1 MTTTTQQPPSNPAL
15 DFANSI
21 LEVTN
26 NGLELIEILRD
37 IANDCDEKATTN
49 DRIAA
54 ANILTDRA
62 FGKCPKQ
69 VSPSPDPTP
78 EADDNGV
85 EALREV
91 PSAKPESPRL
101 VTQIDDA
108 LHDSLGPPPS
118 AHTPP
123 RHSRA
128 NGNPESYDVSDSP
141 EYETPDPSDPYSIHF
156 TIQQHILAI
165 TNNGQ
170 TLRDILLEIARA
182 CPEPVEGAEDDP
194 EDCPEPRRR
203 VTPYHRRRAASL
215 LLDRLMGTDPNALHS
230 AVCPDCRRKWT
241 AHPGSSRSPWS
252 TAATPTP
259 PMKKPFRTPRGLGRN
274 HRRAQSAWKTRAVL
288 SLPTPM
294 LLKFDPCQ
302 AYMYKWATDEQISSL
317 RRRGGRQI
325 QMRRSTL
332 RVERQ
337 KRCGPRSRSAGER
350 SSPKYTRPTPTTTA
364 THRIHDHD
372 PEY

>member
-1 MTTTTQQPPSNPAL
+1 MTTSTQQPPSNPAL

-85 EALREV
+85 EALREA

-108 LHDSLGPPPS
+108 LHDSLGPAPS

-141 EYETPDPSDPYSIHF
+141 EYETPDPSDPYSIHY

-170 TLRDILLEIARA
+170 MLRDVLLEIART
-182 CPEPVEGAEDDP
+182 EDDP
-194 EDCPEPRRR
+194 EDCPELRRR

-215 LLDRLMGTDPNALHS
+215 LLDRLLGTDPNALHS
-230 AVCPDCRRKWT
+230 GVCPDCRQKWT
-241 AHPGSSRSPWS
+241 AHPNSPDHPES
-252 TAATPTP
+252 
-259 PMKKPFRTPRGLGRN
+259 
-274 HRRAQSAWKTRAVL
+274 HRKVS
-288 SLPTPM
+288 P
-294 LLKFDPCQ
+294 
-302 AYMYKWATDEQISSL
+302 
-317 RRRGGRQI
+317 GRQVRYVDPVALAEARAEI
-325 QMRRSTL
+325 QRMKDEGILTPDPNAPIIDISMYRMPKDFDYTPYAKEEAAKFWADVEL
-332 RVERQ
+332 RLERQ
-337 KRCGPRSRSAGER
+337 KQWPEIEER
-350 SSPKYTRPTPTTTA
+350 RRKKLAQTYPSHSE
-364 THRIHDHD
+364 DDD
-372 PEY
+372 PPDP

>member
-85 EALREV
+85 EALREA

-108 LHDSLGPPPS
+108 LHDSLGTPPS

-141 EYETPDPSDPYSIHF
+141 EYETPDPSDPYSIHY

-170 TLRDILLEIARA
+170 MLRDTLLEIART
-182 CPEPVEGAEDDP
+182 EDDP

-215 LLDRLMGTDPNALHS
+215 LLDRLLGTDPNALHS
-230 AVCPDCRRKWT
+230 GVCPDCRQKWT
-241 AHPGSSRSPWS
+241 THTNSSDHPEPQ
-252 TAATPTP
+252 P
-259 PMKKPFRTPRGLGRN
+259 
-274 HRRAQSAWKTRAVL
+274 
-288 SLPTPM
+288 
-294 LLKFDPCQ
+294 
-302 AYMYKWATDEQISSL
+302 
-317 RRRGGRQI
+317 RRR
-325 QMRRSTL
+325 L
-332 RVERQ
+332 
-337 KRCGPRSRSAGER
+337 
-350 SSPKYTRPTPTTTA
+350 
-364 THRIHDHD
+364 HR
-372 PEY
+372 

>member
-1 MTTTTQQPPSNPAL
+1 MNQTAQQIPSNPAL

-69 VSPSPDPTP
+69 VSPSPDPAP
-78 EADDNGV
+78 ETGDNDGGTLP
-85 EALREV
+85 ET
-91 PSAKPESPRL
+91 PSAVSQNGPESPRL

-170 TLRDILLEIARA
+170 MLRDVLLEIART
-182 CPEPVEGAEDDP
+182 EDDP

-215 LLDRLMGTDPNALHS
+215 LLDRLLGTDPNALHS
-230 AVCPDCRRKWT
+230 GVCPDCRRKWT
-241 AHPGSSRSPWS
+241 THPDSHDNPQQSIVEEEPFDKEVWEEIIADLNQLEEDGVITLDPNAPKTDHS
-252 TAATPTP
+252 TYMKWTDEEIAPYAAEV
-259 PMKKPFRTPRGLGRN
+259 
-274 HRRAQSAWKTRAVL
+274 AA
-288 SLPTPM
+288 
-294 LLKFDPCQ
+294 KFD
-302 AYMYKWATDEQISSL
+302 AEIA
-317 RRRGGRQI
+317 
-325 QMRRSTL
+325 L

-337 KRCGPRSRSAGER
+337 KQWPEIEER
-350 SSPKYTRPTPTTTA
+350 RRKKLEQIYPSHS
-364 THRIHDHD
+364 DDDGD
-372 PEY
+372 PPDT

>member
-85 EALREV
+85 EALREA

-108 LHDSLGPPPS
+108 LHDSLGTPPS

-141 EYETPDPSDPYSIHF
+141 EYETPDPSDPYSIHY

-170 TLRDILLEIARA
+170 TLRDILLEIART
-182 CPEPVEGAEDDP
+182 EDDP

-215 LLDRLMGTDPNALHS
+215 LLDRLLGTDPNALHS
-230 AVCPDCRRKWT
+230 GVCPDCRQKWT
-241 AHPGSSRSPWS
+241 AHPNSPDHPES
-252 TAATPTP
+252 
-259 PMKKPFRTPRGLGRN
+259 
-274 HRRAQSAWKTRAVL
+274 HRKVS
-288 SLPTPM
+288 P
-294 LLKFDPCQ
+294 
-302 AYMYKWATDEQISSL
+302 
-317 RRRGGRQI
+317 GRQVRYVDPVALAEARAEI
-325 QMRRSTL
+325 QRMKDEGILTPDPNAPIIDISMYRMPKDFDYTPYAKEEAAKFWADVEL
-332 RVERQ
+332 RLERQ
-337 KRCGPRSRSAGER
+337 KQWPEIEER
-350 SSPKYTRPTPTTTA
+350 RRKKLAQTYPSHSE
-364 THRIHDHD
+364 DDD
-372 PEY
+372 PPDP

>member
-37 IANDCDEKATTN
+37 IAKDCDEKATTN

-69 VSPSPDPTP
+69 VSPSPGPAP
-78 EADDNGV
+78 EADDNDGGTLP
-85 EALREV
+85 ET
-91 PSAKPESPRL
+91 PSAVSQNGPESPRL

-108 LHDSLGPPPS
+108 LHDSLGPAPS

-123 RHSRA
+123 RHSPA

-170 TLRDILLEIARA
+170 MLRDTLLEIART
-182 CPEPVEGAEDDP
+182 EDDP
-194 EDCPEPRRR
+194 KDCPEPRRR

-215 LLDRLMGTDPNALHS
+215 LLDRLLGTDPNALHS
-230 AVCPDCRRKWT
+230 AVCPDCQQSWTTHTCSPDHAEPAQETPYRRPVRYVDPVALAEARAEIQRMKDEGILT
-241 AHPGSSRSPWS
+241 PDPNAPIIDISMYRMPKDFDY
-252 TAATPTP
+252 TPYAKEEAA
-259 PMKKPFRTPRGLGRN
+259 
-274 HRRAQSAWKTRAVL
+274 
-288 SLPTPM
+288 
-294 LLKFDPCQ
+294 KF
-302 AYMYKWATDEQISSL
+302 WADVEL
-317 RRRGGRQI
+317 R
-325 QMRRSTL
+325 L
-332 RVERQ
+332 ERQ
-337 KRCGPRSRSAGER
+337 KQWPEIEER
-350 SSPKYTRPTPTTTA
+350 RRKKLAQTYPSHSE
-364 THRIHDHD
+364 DDD
-372 PEY
+372 PPDP

>member
-1 MTTTTQQPPSNPAL
+1 MTTSTQQIPSNPAL

-37 IANDCDEKATTN
+37 IAKDCDEKATTN

-69 VSPSPDPTP
+69 VSPSPGPTP

-85 EALREV
+85 EALREA

-123 RHSRA
+123 RHSPA

-141 EYETPDPSDPYSIHF
+141 EYETPDPSDPYSIHY

-170 TLRDILLEIARA
+170 MLRDILLEIART
-182 CPEPVEGAEDDP
+182 EDDP

-215 LLDRLMGTDPNALHS
+215 LLDRLLGTDPNALRS
-230 AVCPDCRRKWT
+230 GVCPDCRQKWT
-241 AHPGSSRSPWS
+241 AHPGSHDHPEPSRVVGETEEEPFDREVWEEII
-252 TAATPTP
+252 AELNQLEEAGIITP
-259 PMKKPFRTPRGLGRN
+259 
-274 HRRAQSAWKTRAVL
+274 
-288 SLPTPM
+288 
-294 LLKFDPCQ
+294 DPDAPEVDMS
-302 AYMYKWATDEQISSL
+302 AYMKWTDEQIAPYAAEVAAKFDAE
-317 RRRGGRQI
+317 I
-325 QMRRSTL
+325 AL

-337 KRCGPRSRSAGER
+337 KQWPEIEERRRKKLAQIYPSHTDGEQ
-350 SSPKYTRPTPTTTA
+350 PDT
-364 THRIHDHD
+364 
-372 PEY
+372 

>member
-37 IANDCDEKATTN
+37 IAKDCDEKATTN

-85 EALREV
+85 EALREA

-108 LHDSLGPPPS
+108 LHDSLGPAPS

-170 TLRDILLEIARA
+170 MLRDVLLEIART
-182 CPEPVEGAEDDP
+182 EDDP
-194 EDCPEPRRR
+194 KDCPEPRRR

-215 LLDRLMGTDPNALHS
+215 LLDRLLGTDPNALRS
-230 AVCPDCRRKWT
+230 GVCPDCRQKWT
-241 AHPGSSRSPWS
+241 THTNSSDHPGHSRNADS
-252 TAATPTP
+252 TDEETVPDPGWIETLHEIKRMEDEGIIDNVEYDPFNPKSRMTGTEEEIAPYADEIAA
-259 PMKKPFRTPRGLGRN
+259 KYRAELDLQAE
-274 HRRAQSAWKTRAVL
+274 RRA
-288 SLPTPM
+288 
-294 LLKFDPCQ
+294 
-302 AYMYKWATDEQISSL
+302 KWPEIEE
-317 RRRGGRQI
+317 RRRKKLAELYPSHSEDEDGGPPD
-325 QMRRSTL
+325 T
-332 RVERQ
+332 
-337 KRCGPRSRSAGER
+337 
-350 SSPKYTRPTPTTTA
+350 
-364 THRIHDHD
+364 
-372 PEY
+372 

>member
-1 MTTTTQQPPSNPAL
+1 M
-15 DFANSI
+15 
-21 LEVTN
+21 TN

-37 IANDCDEKATTN
+37 IAKDCDEKATTN

-69 VSPSPDPTP
+69 VSPSPGPTP
-78 EADDNGV
+78 ETGDNDGGTLP
-85 EALREV
+85 ET
-91 PSAKPESPRL
+91 PSAVSQNGPESPRL

-108 LHDSLGPPPS
+108 LHDSLGPAPS

-170 TLRDILLEIARA
+170 TLRDTLLEIART
-182 CPEPVEGAEDDP
+182 EDDP

-215 LLDRLMGTDPNALHS
+215 LLDRLLGTDPNALHS
-230 AVCPDCRRKWT
+230 GVCPDCRQKWT
-241 AHPGSSRSPWS
+241 AHPNSPDHPES
-252 TAATPTP
+252 
-259 PMKKPFRTPRGLGRN
+259 
-274 HRRAQSAWKTRAVL
+274 HRKVS
-288 SLPTPM
+288 P
-294 LLKFDPCQ
+294 
-302 AYMYKWATDEQISSL
+302 
-317 RRRGGRQI
+317 GRQVRYVDPVALAEARAEI
-325 QMRRSTL
+325 QRMKDEGILTPDPNAPIIDISMYRMPKDFDYTPYAKEEAAKFWADVEL
-332 RVERQ
+332 RLERQ
-337 KRCGPRSRSAGER
+337 KQWPEIEER
-350 SSPKYTRPTPTTTA
+350 RRKKLAQTYPSHSE
-364 THRIHDHD
+364 DDD
-372 PEY
+372 PPDP

>member
-1 MTTTTQQPPSNPAL
+1 MTTTTQQIPSNPAL

-69 VSPSPDPTP
+69 VSPNPGPAP
-78 EADDNGV
+78 ETGDNDGGTLP
-85 EALREV
+85 ET
-91 PSAKPESPRL
+91 PSAVSQNGPESPRL

-108 LHDSLGPPPS
+108 LHDSLGPAPN

-170 TLRDILLEIARA
+170 TLRDTLLEIART
-182 CPEPVEGAEDDP
+182 EDDP

-215 LLDRLMGTDPNALHS
+215 LLDRLLGTDPNALRS
-230 AVCPDCRRKWT
+230 GVCPDCRRKWT
-241 AHPGSSRSPWS
+241 AHPGSHDHPEPSRVMDETEEEPFDREVWEEII
-252 TAATPTP
+252 AELNQLEEAGIITP
-259 PMKKPFRTPRGLGRN
+259 
-274 HRRAQSAWKTRAVL
+274 
-288 SLPTPM
+288 
-294 LLKFDPCQ
+294 DPDAPEVDMS
-302 AYMYKWATDEQISSL
+302 AYMKWTDEQIAPYAAEVAAKFDAE
-317 RRRGGRQI
+317 I
-325 QMRRSTL
+325 AL

-337 KRCGPRSRSAGER
+337 KQWPEIEERRRKKLAQIYPSHTDGEQ
-350 SSPKYTRPTPTTTA
+350 PDT
-364 THRIHDHD
+364 
-372 PEY
+372 

>member
-69 VSPSPDPTP
+69 VSPSPDPAP
-78 EADDNGV
+78 ETGDNDGGTLP
-85 EALREV
+85 ET
-91 PSAKPESPRL
+91 PSAVSQNGPESPRL

-108 LHDSLGPPPS
+108 LHDSLGPAPS

-170 TLRDILLEIARA
+170 MLRDVLLEIART
-182 CPEPVEGAEDDP
+182 EDDP
-194 EDCPEPRRR
+194 EDCPSPRRR

-215 LLDRLMGTDPNALHS
+215 LLDRLLGTDPNALHS
-230 AVCPDCRRKWT
+230 GVCPDCRQKWT
-241 AHPGSSRSPWS
+241 THSGSHDHSDPSMVEKVEDLPSDDEVWAKIEADLKRMEEAGILTPDPNGSPIDISNYRMPKDFDS
-252 TAATPTP
+252 TPYEEEEAAS
-259 PMKKPFRTPRGLGRN
+259 FR
-274 HRRAQSAWKTRAVL
+274 AEIK
-288 SLPTPM
+288 
-294 LLKFDPCQ
+294 
-302 AYMYKWATDEQISSL
+302 L
-317 RRRGGRQI
+317 R
-325 QMRRSTL
+325 L
-332 RVERQ
+332 ERQ
-337 KRCGPRSRSAGER
+337 KQWPEIEERRRKKLAQIYPSHTDGEQ
-350 SSPKYTRPTPTTTA
+350 PDT
-364 THRIHDHD
+364 
-372 PEY
+372 

>member
-1 MTTTTQQPPSNPAL
+1 MTTSTQQIPSNPAL
-15 DFANSI
+15 DFAQSI

-69 VSPSPDPTP
+69 VSPSPGPAP
-78 EADDNGV
+78 ETGDNDGGTLP
-85 EALREV
+85 ET
-91 PSAKPESPRL
+91 PSAVSQNGPESPRL

-108 LHDSLGPPPS
+108 LNDSLGPAPN

-123 RHSRA
+123 RHSPA

-170 TLRDILLEIARA
+170 MLRDILLEIARA

-215 LLDRLMGTDPNALHS
+215 LLDRLLGTDPNALHS
-230 AVCPDCRRKWT
+230 GVCPDCRRTWT
-241 AHPGSSRSPWS
+241 THPGSHDHPEPSRVVGETEEEPFDREVWEEII
-252 TAATPTP
+252 AELNQLEEAGIITP
-259 PMKKPFRTPRGLGRN
+259 
-274 HRRAQSAWKTRAVL
+274 
-288 SLPTPM
+288 
-294 LLKFDPCQ
+294 DPDAPEVDMS
-302 AYMYKWATDEQISSL
+302 AYMKWTDEQIAPYAAEVAAKFDAE
-317 RRRGGRQI
+317 I
-325 QMRRSTL
+325 AL

-337 KRCGPRSRSAGER
+337 KQWPEIEER
-350 SSPKYTRPTPTTTA
+350 RRKKLAQIYPSHSEDGKSPDT
-364 THRIHDHD
+364 
-372 PEY
+372 

>member
-1 MTTTTQQPPSNPAL
+1 MTTSTQQIPSNPAL

-69 VSPSPDPTP
+69 VSPNPGPAP
-78 EADDNGV
+78 ETGDNDGGTLP
-85 EALREV
+85 ET
-91 PSAKPESPRL
+91 PSAVSQNGPESPRL

-108 LHDSLGPPPS
+108 LHDSLGPAPN

-170 TLRDILLEIARA
+170 MLRDTLLEIART
-182 CPEPVEGAEDDP
+182 EDDP
-194 EDCPEPRRR
+194 KDCPEPRRR

-215 LLDRLMGTDPNALHS
+215 LLDRLLGTDPNALRS
-230 AVCPDCRRKWT
+230 GVCPDCRRKWT
-241 AHPGSSRSPWS
+241 AHPNSPDHPES
-252 TAATPTP
+252 
-259 PMKKPFRTPRGLGRN
+259 
-274 HRRAQSAWKTRAVL
+274 HRKVS
-288 SLPTPM
+288 P
-294 LLKFDPCQ
+294 
-302 AYMYKWATDEQISSL
+302 
-317 RRRGGRQI
+317 GRQVRYVDPVALAEARAEI
-325 QMRRSTL
+325 QRMKDEGILTPDPNAPIIDISMYRMPKDFDYTPYAKEEAAKFWADVEL
-332 RVERQ
+332 RLERQ
-337 KRCGPRSRSAGER
+337 KQWPEIEER
-350 SSPKYTRPTPTTTA
+350 RRKKLAQTYPSHSE
-364 THRIHDHD
+364 DDD
-372 PEY
+372 PPDP

>member
-1 MTTTTQQPPSNPAL
+1 MTTSTQQIPSNPAL
-15 DFANSI
+15 DFAQSI

-37 IANDCDEKATTN
+37 IAKDCDEKATTN

-78 EADDNGV
+78 EADDNDGGTLP
-85 EALREV
+85 ET
-91 PSAKPESPRL
+91 PSAVSQNGPESPRL

-108 LHDSLGPPPS
+108 LHDSLGPAPN

-123 RHSRA
+123 RHSPA

-170 TLRDILLEIARA
+170 MLRDILLEIART
-182 CPEPVEGAEDDP
+182 EDDP

-230 AVCPDCRRKWT
+230 GVCPDCRRKWT
-241 AHPGSSRSPWS
+241 AHPNSPAHHGRGPDQAQTEEEDDFDEEVWEGIIAELKQKEEAGILHPDPNAPKRDWPIFRFPKDFDS
-252 TAATPTP
+252 TPFEEEEAAKFRAEIALQIERRKQWPEFEEYRR
-259 PMKKPFRTPRGLGRN
+259 KKL
-274 HRRAQSAWKTRAVL
+274 AQIYPSH
-288 SLPTPM
+288 S
-294 LLKFDPCQ
+294 D
-302 AYMYKWATDEQISSL
+302 DDGEQPD
-317 RRRGGRQI
+317 
-325 QMRRSTL
+325 T
-332 RVERQ
+332 
-337 KRCGPRSRSAGER
+337 
-350 SSPKYTRPTPTTTA
+350 
-364 THRIHDHD
+364 
-372 PEY
+372 

>member
-1 MTTTTQQPPSNPAL
+1 MTTSTQQIPSNPAL

-78 EADDNGV
+78 ETGDNDGGTLP
-85 EALREV
+85 ET
-91 PSAKPESPRL
+91 PSAVSQNGPESPRL

-108 LHDSLGPPPS
+108 LHDSLGPAPS

-170 TLRDILLEIARA
+170 TLRDVLLEIART
-182 CPEPVEGAEDDP
+182 EDDP
-194 EDCPEPRRR
+194 KDCPEPRRR

-215 LLDRLMGTDPNALHS
+215 LLDRLLGTDPNALRS

-241 AHPGSSRSPWS
+241 THSGSHDHSDPSMVEKVEDLPSDDEVWAKIEADLKRMEDEGILTPDPNGSPIDISNYRFPKDFDS
-252 TAATPTP
+252 TPYEEEEAAAF
-259 PMKKPFRTPRGLGRN
+259 K
-274 HRRAQSAWKTRAVL
+274 A
-288 SLPTPM
+288 
-294 LLKFDPCQ
+294 
-302 AYMYKWATDEQISSL
+302 EIEL
-317 RRRGGRQI
+317 R
-325 QMRRSTL
+325 L
-332 RVERQ
+332 ERQ
-337 KRCGPRSRSAGER
+337 KQWPEIEERRRKKLAQIYPSHSDGEQ
-350 SSPKYTRPTPTTTA
+350 PDT
-364 THRIHDHD
+364 
-372 PEY
+372 

>member
-1 MTTTTQQPPSNPAL
+1 MTTSTQQPPSNPAL

-26 NGLELIEILRD
+26 NGLEFIEILRD

-85 EALREV
+85 EALREA

-141 EYETPDPSDPYSIHF
+141 EYETPEPFDPYSIHY

-170 TLRDILLEIARA
+170 MLRDVLLEIART
-182 CPEPVEGAEDDP
+182 EDDP
-194 EDCPEPRRR
+194 KDCPEPRRR

-215 LLDRLMGTDPNALHS
+215 LLDRLLGTDPNALHS
-230 AVCPDCRRKWT
+230 AVCPDCRQRWTTHPDSHDNPQQSIVEEEPFDKEVWEEIIADLNQLEEDGVITLDPNAPKTDHSTYMKWT
-241 AHPGSSRSPWS
+241 DEEIAPYADEV
-252 TAATPTP
+252 AA
-259 PMKKPFRTPRGLGRN
+259 
-274 HRRAQSAWKTRAVL
+274 
-288 SLPTPM
+288 
-294 LLKFDPCQ
+294 KFD
-302 AYMYKWATDEQISSL
+302 AEIA
-317 RRRGGRQI
+317 
-325 QMRRSTL
+325 L

-337 KRCGPRSRSAGER
+337 KQWPEIEER
-350 SSPKYTRPTPTTTA
+350 RRKKLEQIYPSHSDDDDSPPDT
-364 THRIHDHD
+364 
-372 PEY
+372 

>member
-1 MTTTTQQPPSNPAL
+1 MTTTTQQLPSNPAL

-37 IANDCDEKATTN
+37 IAKDCDEKATTN

-69 VSPSPDPTP
+69 VSPSPGPAP
-78 EADDNGV
+78 ETGDNDGGTLP
-85 EALREV
+85 ET
-91 PSAKPESPRL
+91 PSAVSQNGPESPRL

-108 LHDSLGPPPS
+108 LHDSLGPAPS

-141 EYETPDPSDPYSIHF
+141 EYETPDPSDPYSIHY

-170 TLRDILLEIARA
+170 MLRDTLLEIART
-182 CPEPVEGAEDDP
+182 EDDP
-194 EDCPEPRRR
+194 KDCPEPRRR
-203 VTPYHRRRAASL
+203 VTPYHRRRATSL
-215 LLDRLMGTDPNALHS
+215 LLDRLLGTDPNALHS
-230 AVCPDCRRKWT
+230 AVCPDCQQSWTTHTCSPDHAEPAQETPYRRPVRYVDPVALAEVRAEIQRMKDEGILTPDPNAPKIDISKYRMPKNFDPTPYAKEEAAAFWADIELRLERRK
-241 AHPGSSRSPWS
+241 
-252 TAATPTP
+252 
-259 PMKKPFRTPRGLGRN
+259 
-274 HRRAQSAWKTRAVL
+274 
-288 SLPTPM
+288 
-294 LLKFDPCQ
+294 
-302 AYMYKWATDEQISSL
+302 KWPEIEE
-317 RRRGGRQI
+317 RRRKKLAQTYP
-325 QMRRSTL
+325 SH
-332 RVERQ
+332 
-337 KRCGPRSRSAGER
+337 S
-350 SSPKYTRPTPTTTA
+350 
-364 THRIHDHD
+364 DDD
-372 PEY
+372 PPDQ

>member
-1 MTTTTQQPPSNPAL
+1 MTTTTQQIPSNPAL
-15 DFANSI
+15 DFAQSI

-37 IANDCDEKATTN
+37 IAKDCDEKATTN

-78 EADDNGV
+78 EADDNDV
-85 EALREV
+85 EALREA

-108 LHDSLGPPPS
+108 LHDSLGPAPS
-118 AHTPP
+118 AHSPP
-123 RHSRA
+123 RHSPA

-141 EYETPDPSDPYSIHF
+141 EYETPDPSIHYTIHY

-170 TLRDILLEIARA
+170 MLRDTLLEIART
-182 CPEPVEGAEDDP
+182 EDDP

-215 LLDRLMGTDPNALHS
+215 LLDRLLGTDPNALHS
-230 AVCPDCRRKWT
+230 GVCPDCRQKWT
-241 AHPGSSRSPWS
+241 AHPGSHDHPEPSRVVGETEEEPFDREVWEEII
-252 TAATPTP
+252 AELNQLEEAGIITP
-259 PMKKPFRTPRGLGRN
+259 
-274 HRRAQSAWKTRAVL
+274 
-288 SLPTPM
+288 
-294 LLKFDPCQ
+294 DPDAPEVDMS
-302 AYMYKWATDEQISSL
+302 AYMKWTDEQIAPYAAEVAAKFDAE
-317 RRRGGRQI
+317 I
-325 QMRRSTL
+325 AL

-337 KRCGPRSRSAGER
+337 KQWPEIEERRRKKLAQIYPSHTDGEQ
-350 SSPKYTRPTPTTTA
+350 PDT
-364 THRIHDHD
+364 
-372 PEY
+372 

>member
-1 MTTTTQQPPSNPAL
+1 MNQTAQQIPSNPAL
-15 DFANSI
+15 DFAQSI

-85 EALREV
+85 GALREA

-170 TLRDILLEIARA
+170 TLRDVLLEIART
-182 CPEPVEGAEDDP
+182 EDDP

-215 LLDRLMGTDPNALHS
+215 LLDRLLGTDPNALHS
-230 AVCPDCRRKWT
+230 GVCPDCRRKWT
-241 AHPGSSRSPWS
+241 THPGSHDHSEPSDVAGETEEEPFDKELWDEIFAELKQKEEAGIIAPDPNAPQDDSPIFRFPEDFDS
-252 TAATPTP
+252 TPYEEEEAA
-259 PMKKPFRTPRGLGRN
+259 KFRAEIAL
-274 HRRAQSAWKTRAVL
+274 Q
-288 SLPTPM
+288 
-294 LLKFDPCQ
+294 
-302 AYMYKWATDEQISSL
+302 
-317 RRRGGRQI
+317 
-325 QMRRSTL
+325 
-332 RVERQ
+332 VERRKQ
-337 KRCGPRSRSAGER
+337 WPEFEEYRRKKLAQMYPSHSDEDG
-350 SSPKYTRPTPTTTA
+350 
-364 THRIHDHD
+364 D
-372 PEY
+372 PPDT

>member
-85 EALREV
+85 EALREA

-108 LHDSLGPPPS
+108 LHDSLGPAPN

-170 TLRDILLEIARA
+170 MLRDVLLEIART
-182 CPEPVEGAEDDP
+182 EDDP

-215 LLDRLMGTDPNALHS
+215 LLDRLLGTDPNALHS
-230 AVCPDCRRKWT
+230 GVCPDCRQKWT
-241 AHPGSSRSPWS
+241 AHPDSPDHPES
-252 TAATPTP
+252 
-259 PMKKPFRTPRGLGRN
+259 
-274 HRRAQSAWKTRAVL
+274 HRKVS
-288 SLPTPM
+288 P
-294 LLKFDPCQ
+294 
-302 AYMYKWATDEQISSL
+302 
-317 RRRGGRQI
+317 GRQVRYVDPVALAEARAEI
-325 QMRRSTL
+325 QRMKDEGILTPDPNAPIIDISMYRMPKDFDYTPYAKEEAAKFWADVEL
-332 RVERQ
+332 RLERQ
-337 KRCGPRSRSAGER
+337 KQWPEIEER
-350 SSPKYTRPTPTTTA
+350 RRKKLAQTYPSHSE
-364 THRIHDHD
+364 DDD
-372 PEY
+372 PPDP

>member
-85 EALREV
+85 EALREA

-108 LHDSLGPPPS
+108 LHDSLGPAPS
-118 AHTPP
+118 APQPTRHSGEDRNPGEWSGASHHTPQ
-123 RHSRA
+123 
-128 NGNPESYDVSDSP
+128 
-141 EYETPDPSDPYSIHF
+141 TPDPSDPYSIHF

-170 TLRDILLEIARA
+170 MLRDILLEIART
-182 CPEPVEGAEDDP
+182 EDDP

-215 LLDRLMGTDPNALHS
+215 LLDRLLGTDPNALHS
-230 AVCPDCRRKWT
+230 GVCPDCRQKWT
-241 AHPGSSRSPWS
+241 AHPNSPDHPES
-252 TAATPTP
+252 
-259 PMKKPFRTPRGLGRN
+259 
-274 HRRAQSAWKTRAVL
+274 HRKVS
-288 SLPTPM
+288 P
-294 LLKFDPCQ
+294 
-302 AYMYKWATDEQISSL
+302 
-317 RRRGGRQI
+317 GRQVRYVDPVALAEARAEI
-325 QMRRSTL
+325 QRMKDEGILTPDPNAPIIDISMYRMPKDFDYTPYAKEEAAKFWADVEL
-332 RVERQ
+332 RLERQ
-337 KRCGPRSRSAGER
+337 KQWPEIEER
-350 SSPKYTRPTPTTTA
+350 RRKKLAQTYPSHSE
-364 THRIHDHD
+364 DDD
-372 PEY
+372 PPDP

>member
-37 IANDCDEKATTN
+37 IAKDCDEKATTN

-69 VSPSPDPTP
+69 VSPSPGPTP
-78 EADDNGV
+78 ETGDNDGGTLP
-85 EALREV
+85 ET
-91 PSAKPESPRL
+91 PSAVSQNGPESPRL

-108 LHDSLGPPPS
+108 LHDSLGPAPS

-170 TLRDILLEIARA
+170 TLRDTLLEIART
-182 CPEPVEGAEDDP
+182 EDDP

-215 LLDRLMGTDPNALHS
+215 LLDRLLGTDPNALHS
-230 AVCPDCRRKWT
+230 GVCPDCRQKWT
-241 AHPGSSRSPWS
+241 AHPNSPDHPES
-252 TAATPTP
+252 
-259 PMKKPFRTPRGLGRN
+259 
-274 HRRAQSAWKTRAVL
+274 HRKVS
-288 SLPTPM
+288 P
-294 LLKFDPCQ
+294 
-302 AYMYKWATDEQISSL
+302 
-317 RRRGGRQI
+317 GRQVRYVDPVALAEARAEI
-325 QMRRSTL
+325 QRMKDEGILTPDPNAPIIDISMYRMPKDFDYTPYAKEEAAKFWADVEL
-332 RVERQ
+332 RLERQ
-337 KRCGPRSRSAGER
+337 KQWPEIEER
-350 SSPKYTRPTPTTTA
+350 RRKKLAQTYPSHSE
-364 THRIHDHD
+364 DDD
-372 PEY
+372 PPDP